1 MANTYTDAKIKRM
14 TKTELMDV
22 IKEKDEQIN
31 RQLVL
36 LAQIIYKYNITTEDI
51 INMNN
56 KKDVP
61 VGDDNE

>member
-1 MANTYTDAKIKRM
+1 MTNTYTDAKLKRM
-14 TKTELMDV
+14 TKAELMDV
-22 IKEKDEQIN
+22 IKEKDEQIK

-61 VGDDNE
+61 AGDDSE